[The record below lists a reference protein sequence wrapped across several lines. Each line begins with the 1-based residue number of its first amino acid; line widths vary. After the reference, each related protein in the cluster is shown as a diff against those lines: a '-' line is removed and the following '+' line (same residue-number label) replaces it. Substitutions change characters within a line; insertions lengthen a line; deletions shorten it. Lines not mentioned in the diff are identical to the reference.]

1 MATVRARLKTIAFQ
15 SHTNHSRIVRCN
27 NKKMKKIRVSAAV
40 ITHKNKI
47 LCVQRGENKLSYISN
62 KFEFPGGK
70 IELGESPSETV
81 IREIKEELN
90 MDISAQKELIIVE
103 HTYPDFHITMH
114 TYLCSCI
121 DDKVILNEHISYKWL
136 YKEELN
142 NLDWA
147 EADIPIVNFLNK

>member
-1 MATVRARLKTIAFQ
+1 
-15 SHTNHSRIVRCN
+15 
-27 NKKMKKIRVSAAV
+27 MKKIRVSAAV
-40 ITHKNKI
+40 ITHQNKI

-70 IELGESPSETV
+70 IEPGESPSETV

-114 TYLCSCI
+114 TYLCSCS

-136 YKEELN
+136 YKEDLN
-142 NLDWA
+142 TLDWA